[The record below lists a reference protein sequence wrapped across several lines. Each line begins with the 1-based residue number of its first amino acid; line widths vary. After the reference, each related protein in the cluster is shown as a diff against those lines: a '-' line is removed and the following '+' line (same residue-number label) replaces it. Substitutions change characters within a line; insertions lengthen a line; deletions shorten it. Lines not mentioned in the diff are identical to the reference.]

1 LEARYKARMKKSL
14 LVCASALLTLSFS
27 LLSTTALASSK
38 GISSSSFGSSG
49 CNQCHGGGTAPKV
62 DLLGPS
68 KLDGGA
74 AGIFTLTIADQGG
87 KQNFG
92 GLNVR
97 ADAGVLATGGPE
109 EANTKAINGAKNL
122 KEITHTSKKAAVD
135 GVVSFSFSWTAPTDT
150 PGCAPVALRAWGNAV
165 NNSGTS
171 GDAAEE
177 VTIEVEVCN
186 EGVAGAGGSG
196 QAGAGGSA
204 GSGGAAAGSGG
215 SEGGQGGSSAG
226 ASGSDAG
233 SGGGPAGSGG
243 SAQAGSGAGGGAA
256 APAPAEAEDEG
267 GCSTRGPG
275 REGSGAALLLA
286 LGLLASRRR
295 R

>member
-1 LEARYKARMKKSL
+1 MKKNSL
-14 LVCASALLTLSFS
+14 LVQASVLLALSFS

-49 CNQCHGGGTAPKV
+49 CNQCHGGGTTPKV
-62 DLLGPS
+62 DLVGPS

-97 ADAGVLATGGPE
+97 ADAGVLATGGPD
-109 EANTKAINGAKNL
+109 EANTKAINGAKSL
-122 KEITHTSKKAAVD
+122 KEITHTSKKAAVN
-135 GVVSFSFSWTAPTDT
+135 GVVAFSFSWTAPTDT
-150 PGCAPVALRAWGNAV
+150 PGCTPVALRAWGNAL

-177 VTIEVEVCN
+177 AILTVEVCN
-186 EGVAGAGGSG
+186 EGAAGSGGSG
-196 QAGAGGSA
+196 QAGTGGSS

-215 SEGGQGGSSAG
+215 SDAGSGGDAGAGGSG
-226 ASGSDAG
+226 GSDAG
-233 SGGGPAGSGG
+233 SGGSSAGSGG
-243 SAQAGSGAGGGAA
+243 SAQAGAAGAGAGGGGT
-256 APAPAEAEDEG
+256 APASGEAEEEG

>member
-1 LEARYKARMKKSL
+1 MGSSPGVSYKEQMKKVL
-14 LVCASALLTLSFS
+14 LARASALLTLSFS
-27 LLSTTALASSK
+27 LLSTEALAFSK

-49 CNQCHGGGTAPKV
+49 CNQCHGGGTTPKV
-62 DLLGPS
+62 ELLGPS

-74 AGIFTLTIADQGG
+74 TGIFTLTIADQGG

-97 ADAGVLATGGPE
+97 TDAGVLATGGPE
-109 EANTKAINGAKNL
+109 EANTKTINGAKNL
-122 KEITHTSKKAAVD
+122 KEITHSSKKAAVD
-135 GVVSFSFSWTAPTDT
+135 GVVTFSFSWTAPTDT

-177 VTIEVEVCN
+177 VTVEVEVCN
-186 EGVAGAGGSG
+186 EGVAGSGGSG
-196 QAGAGGSA
+196 QAGSGGSA

-215 SEGGQGGSSAG
+215 SSAG
-226 ASGSDAG
+226 AGGSDAG

-243 SAQAGSGAGGGAA
+243 SAQAGAGGAGAGGSTA
-256 APAPAEAEDEG
+256 APPPAEAKDEG
-267 GCSTRGPG
+267 GCSTRGPA